1 MIINTNIFEAYIL
14 LILFYFK
21 YDPVVYA
28 TGCIL
33 MLGNCVISI
42 ERIFILFII
51 KWDLYAHD
59 LTLCLNFLSAA

>member
-33 MLGNCVISI
+33 MLGNCVIPI
-42 ERIFILFII
+42 ERIFILFFYFYLFIGPPCI
-51 KWDLYAHD
+51 
-59 LTLCLNFLSAA
+59 